1 MLRLA
6 DDLSRRSNEEDLKDV
21 DLSSHAESLTSERVG
36 ALRAGLLEWLET
48 WDETHWETWEDVKK
62 RFGDYRDFIGE

>member
-6 DDLSRRSNEEDLKDV
+6 DDLSRRSNTEDLEGI
-21 DLSSHAESLTSERVG
+21 DLSSQAESLTSARVA
-36 ALRAGLLEWLET
+36 ALREGLLEWLET
-48 WDETHWETWEDVKK
+48 WDDTHWETWEDVVK